1 MGRGYFLGG
10 AERPGDSRVEEGLA
24 REGRE
29 AHRILYHAIRRRS
42 MINLAFA
49 VLCSVGIGMVF
60 KHAGRL
66 GLDRTA
72 LLTVNYAAAVGVG
85 ALLMSVGGRSVQGG
99 LELSLG
105 LVALSIG
112 TGAILIAG
120 FFILAVATD
129 EAGMSLATGVM
140 RVSVVIPFM
149 ASWWVWD
156 EVPSLAQGAGMGLA
170 AVAFFLIAQKERR
183 PEPVRERAAVGP
195 GGEEGEME
203 PSPSTEPVIDWRAFG
218 VLALTFCSGG
228 AVDLSMKTFE
238 EGFGDTNSRVLFL
251 MGAFGI
257 AFLIGAVV
265 VAHRAIRYGR
275 WPDQKTVGWGLFLG
289 VINYGSLEF
298 LLRAVEV
305 LPGTVVFPANNI
317 AIMVLAAAV
326 GVFFW
331 NEHLS
336 RANRIGIGLAVA
348 ALVLLRL

>member
-1 MGRGYFLGG
+1 ML
-10 AERPGDSRVEEGLA
+10 
-24 REGRE
+24 
-29 AHRILYHAIRRRS
+29 
-42 MINLAFA
+42 NLAFA
-49 VLCSVGIGMVF
+49 VLCSVGIGMIF

-66 GLDRTA
+66 QLDRTA
-72 LLTVNYAAAVGVG
+72 LLTVNYAVAVGVG
-85 ALLMSVGGRSVQGG
+85 GALVGLGERSVDVG
-99 LELSLG
+99 LELSPAL
-105 LVALSIG
+105 LALSVG
-112 TGAILIAG
+112 TGALLIAG

-140 RVSVVIPFM
+140 RVSVVIPFL
-149 ASWWVWD
+149 ASWWIWN
-156 EVPSLAQGAGMGLA
+156 EVPSLAQGMGMVLA

-183 PEPVRERAAVGP
+183 PEAVPVRSAAGP
-195 GGEEGEME
+195 GGEEGGTQSGAASA
-203 PSPSTEPVIDWRAFG
+203 PAIDWRAFA

-251 MGAFGI
+251 MGAFGV
-257 AFLIGAVV
+257 AFLIGAVIV
-265 VAHRAIRYGR
+265 GHRALRHGR
-275 WPDQKTVGWGLFLG
+275 WPEGRTVKWGTILG

-331 NEHLS
+331 KEHLS
-336 RANRIGIGLAVA
+336 RANRIGIALAVA

>member
-1 MGRGYFLGG
+1 
-10 AERPGDSRVEEGLA
+10 
-24 REGRE
+24 
-29 AHRILYHAIRRRS
+29 

-72 LLTVNYAAAVGVG
+72 LLTVNYAAAVAVGGVLVG
-85 ALLMSVGGRSVQGG
+85 IGGRSTEVG
-99 LELSLG
+99 LELSPG
-105 LVALSIG
+105 LLALSVG
-112 TGAILIAG
+112 TGALLIAG

-140 RVSVVIPFM
+140 RVSVVIPFL
-149 ASWWVWD
+149 ASWLVWD
-156 EVPSLAQGAGMGLA
+156 EVPSLTQGAGMMLA

-183 PEPVRERAAVGP
+183 PEPVPVQAAAGQGDVEGAVEP
-195 GGEEGEME
+195 G
-203 PSPSTEPVIDWRAFG
+203 PSTEPVIDWRAFG

-238 EGFGDTNSRVLFL
+238 EGFGATNSRVLFL

-265 VAHRAIRYGR
+265 VGHRAIRYGR
-275 WPDQKTVGWGLFLG
+275 WPERRTVGWGLFLG

>member
-1 MGRGYFLGG
+1 
-10 AERPGDSRVEEGLA
+10 
-24 REGRE
+24 
-29 AHRILYHAIRRRS
+29 

-72 LLTVNYAAAVGVG
+72 LLTVNYAAAVAVG
-85 ALLMSVGGRSVQGG
+85 AVLVGVGGRSVEVG
-99 LELSLG
+99 LDLSPA
-105 LVALSIG
+105 LVALSVG

-140 RVSVVIPFM
+140 RVSVVIPFL
-149 ASWWVWD
+149 ASWLVWD
-156 EVPSLAQGAGMGLA
+156 EVPSLAQGAGMVLA

-183 PEPVRERAAVGP
+183 PDPVSVEASAGVGP
-195 GGEEGEME
+195 EEDATGVQTGVQ
-203 PSPSTEPVIDWRAFG
+203 SSAGPVIDWRAFG

-251 MGAFGI
+251 MGAFGV
-257 AFLIGAVV
+257 AFLLGAVV
-265 VAHRAIRYGR
+265 VGHRALRYGR
-275 WPDQKTVGWGLFLG
+275 WPEWRTVGWGLFLG

>member
-1 MGRGYFLGG
+1 
-10 AERPGDSRVEEGLA
+10 
-24 REGRE
+24 
-29 AHRILYHAIRRRS
+29 

-49 VLCSVGIGMVF
+49 VACSVGIGMIF
-60 KHAGRL
+60 KHAGQL

-85 ALLMSVGGRSVQGG
+85 AVLIGLGGRSTDVG
-99 LELSLG
+99 LDLSPSL
-105 LVALSIG
+105 LALSVG
-112 TGAILIAG
+112 TGALLIAG

-140 RVSVVIPFM
+140 RVSVVIPFL
-149 ASWWVWD
+149 ASWLVWG
-156 EVPSLAQGAGMGLA
+156 EVPSVAQGAGMVLA

-183 PEPVRERAAVGP
+183 PEPVPVRATAGP
-195 GGEEGEME
+195 GGEDGG
-203 PSPSTEPVIDWRAFG
+203 PASSSASAPVVDWRAFG

-238 EGFGDTNSRVLFL
+238 EGFGATNSRVLFL
-251 MGAFGI
+251 MGAFGV
-257 AFLIGAVV
+257 AFLIGAVIV
-265 VAHRAIRYGR
+265 GHRALRYGR
-275 WPDQKTVGWGLFLG
+275 WPSRKTVGWGLLLG
-289 VINYGSLEF
+289 IINYGSLEF
-298 LLRAVEV
+298 LLRAIEV

-331 NEHLS
+331 DEYLS
-336 RANRIGIGLAVA
+336 RANRIGIGLAIA

>member
-1 MGRGYFLGG
+1 
-10 AERPGDSRVEEGLA
+10 
-24 REGRE
+24 
-29 AHRILYHAIRRRS
+29 

-72 LLTVNYAAAVGVG
+72 LLTVNYAAAVAVG
-85 ALLMSVGGRSVQGG
+85 AVLVGVGGRSVSVG
-99 LELSLG
+99 LDLSPA
-105 LVALSIG
+105 LVALSVG

-140 RVSVVIPFM
+140 RVSVVIPFL
-149 ASWWVWD
+149 ASWLVWD
-156 EVPSLAQGAGMGLA
+156 EVPSLAQGAGMVLA

-183 PEPVRERAAVGP
+183 PESAPVGASVG
-195 GGEEGEME
+195 GGHEEE
-203 PSPSTEPVIDWRAFG
+203 PTGPQSSAGPVIDWRAFG

-251 MGAFGI
+251 MGAFGV
-257 AFLIGAVV
+257 AFLLGAVV
-265 VAHRAIRYGR
+265 VGHRALRYGR
-275 WPDQKTVGWGLFLG
+275 WPEWRTVGWGLVLG

-336 RANRIGIGLAVA
+336 RANRVGIGLAVA